1 MITVS
6 VNSIVGNNGHHD
18 NEHNH
23 EAKNSTPAT
32 SGPGVFNPAGQA
44 GGVYAPNQKKW
55 EDIIPAFYYS
65 DSGTRTFF
73 AGRNWDADGKAI
85 YYGLGTKNG
94 LCGESGAKEFALD
107 EYNTWREDFPGLNG
121 GRQPNNGEDTSQ
133 KRAIIN
139 DLKGQ
144 GNIKD
149 GDLSKLDTNFDE
161 LPAEPK
167 RPKGPNRPDKFTD
180 LITGLDTF
188 NTTSPPPANIR
199 QALAGVVW
207 KDMNNN
213 GVQDAGEE
221 VFGNL
226 GIQIIDPTTNLPLT
240 PAEITALTASAS
252 FNSKRQPLFS
262 FAGLAPAKT
271 TFSTAATVVSVTTDA
286 NGYFEVP
293 SLPEGDWQVNVITPD
308 GWTYTYDSAGS
319 SDGQMPGTYVP
330 AGGAGFAWA
339 GLVLAS
345 AAPSTTAPGTTTPGT
360 TAPGATTGAG
370 TKATLSTTGVD
381 STWMLISIAALTV
394 VGAGLLVTS
403 YLRPEEEEESEAY

>member
-6 VNSIVGNNGHHD
+6 VNSVLGNNGHHD

-32 SGPGVFNPAGQA
+32 SGPGVFNPAGQP
-44 GGVYAPNQKKW
+44 GGAYAPNQKKW

-73 AGRNWDADGKAI
+73 AGRNWDTDGKAI
-85 YYGLGTKNG
+85 YYGLGNKNG
-94 LCGESGAKEFALD
+94 LCGESGAREFALD

-144 GNIKD
+144 GNLKD

-167 RPKGPNRPDKFTD
+167 KPKGPNRPDEFTE
-180 LITGLDTF
+180 LITELDTF
-188 NTTSPPPANIR
+188 NTANPSNIR

-207 KDMNNN
+207 KDMNSN

-240 PAEITALTASAS
+240 PAEITALTAPAS
-252 FNSKRQPLFS
+252 FNVNKQPLFS
-262 FAGLAPAKT
+262 FAGLAPEKSI
-271 TFSTAATVVSVTTDA
+271 FSTAVSVVSVTTDA
-286 NGYFEVP
+286 NGYFEIP

-308 GWTYTYDSAGS
+308 GWSYTFDSSGS
-319 SDGQMPGTYVP
+319 GDGEMPGTYVP
-330 AGGAGFAWA
+330 SGGAGFAWA
-339 GLVLAS
+339 GLVFVGAPATAS
-345 AAPSTTAPGTTTPGT
+345 TAPAATTP
-360 TAPGATTGAG
+360 
-370 TKATLSTTGVD
+370 KATLSTTGVD

-403 YLRPEEEEESEAY
+403 YLRPEEEEELEAY